1 VLRHTVPRPVPL
13 VPEILLLQ
21 ADGDVFALWERAGQ
35 LPYWA
40 YPWPGG
46 QALAR
51 YLLDHPDAV
60 HDRQVLDLAAG
71 SGLVAVAAALAGAAG
86 VTAADVDPLAHAAT
100 LLNAA
105 ANAVQVRL
113 AQGDLLAA
121 PGAAPAGPGWDVVL
135 VGDASYEP
143 ALAAGIRAF
152 CTVAAAAGALVLIGD
167 PGRDY
172 LQPQGLR
179 ALARYQVPTP
189 HGLERAAVTPAT
201 VWQLLP
207 PG

>member
-1 VLRHTVPRPVPL
+1 M
-13 VPEILLLQ
+13 PEILLLQ
-21 ADGDVFALWERAGQ
+21 ADGDVFALWERAGE

-51 YLLDHPDAV
+51 HLLDHPGIV
-60 HDRQVLDLAAG
+60 RGRRVLDLAAG
-71 SGLVAVAAALAGAAG
+71 SGLVAVAAALAGAAA
-86 VTAADVDPLAHAAT
+86 VNAADVDPLAHAAI

-113 AQGDLLAA
+113 EPGDLLAA
-121 PGAAPAGPGWDVVL
+121 PPPGPCGPWWDVVL

-143 ALAAGIRAF
+143 ALAGRVRAY
-152 CTVAAAAGALVLIGD
+152 CTAAAAAGALVLIGD

-172 LQPQGLR
+172 LRPQGLR
-179 ALARYQVPTP
+179 ELSRHQVPTP

-201 VWQLLP
+201 VWRLLP
-207 PG
+207 PS